1 MFRPNAQLPLLDWS
15 FEPIRRDRAHY
26 VPMLLD
32 MPGELMALEH
42 ADSTTWDW
50 MTPLVQVVPRIPKA
64 GQKPGWVVS
73 RARRIAQAVGYRPF
87 YLDASGAVL
96 GRQGRGGWPEEVVAE
111 FFDHCRRET
120 LAFVP
125 VHIVGRRDLAGV
137 VGAAADQDGRGVAVR
152 YLARSTTAIG
162 SMSLAETLASELSLL
177 DLSTA
182 QADLIIDF
190 GYAEPR
196 LWPTND
202 ELSWIIAQAG
212 KVGAWRNVILAAT
225 SIPRSLGLI
234 QQGSLGGIPRREI
247 ELWRDA
253 QVGSLGR
260 LVFADYGIQSPRAPD
275 TGRAG
280 KMRAN
285 VRYSTESMTL
295 VARAI
300 GAHYD
305 LLPPERAT
313 QYRELCSWLVGHP
326 LFSGRDFSWGDGVIE
341 DGAAGAFDGSTQ
353 NLWRGAGMSHH
364 LQVTVDSLRRIS
376 AAEEKPTPVVRLGES
391 RGSSSRVPSN
401 SRSRGTLS
409 WATAATPA
417 VRPPASDRR
426 ARR

>member
-15 FEPIRRDRAHY
+15 FEPIWRDRAHY
-26 VPMLLD
+26 VPILLD

-42 ADSTTWDW
+42 ADLASWDW

-73 RARRIAQAVGYRPF
+73 RARRIAQAVGYHPF

-111 FFDHCRRET
+111 FFDRCRRET
-120 LAFVP
+120 LSFVP

-137 VGAAADQDGRGVAVR
+137 VGAAADQDGRGAAVR

-162 SMSLAETLASELSLL
+162 SMSLAETLASELNLL
-177 DLSTA
+177 DLSTD

-202 ELSWIIAQAG
+202 ELSWIIAQAV

-225 SIPRSLGLI
+225 SIPRSLGLV

-247 ELWRDA
+247 EVWRDA
-253 QVGSLGR
+253 PVGALGR
-260 LVFADYGIQSPRAPD
+260 IVFADYGIQSPRAPD

-305 LLPPERAT
+305 LLPPERDA
-313 QYRELCSWLVGHP
+313 QYLELCSWLVGHP
-326 LFSGRDFSWGDGVIE
+326 QFSGREFSWGDRVIE
-341 DGAAGAFDGSTQ
+341 DGAAGAIDGSTQ

-364 LQVTVDSLRRIS
+364 LQVTVNSLRRIS
-376 AAEEKPTPVVRLGES
+376 AAEAKPTLAVRLGES
-391 RGSSSRVPSN
+391 RGSGSRLPSKPG
-401 SRSRGTLS
+401 SLDTSGPV
-409 WATAATPA
+409 AAATSRI
-417 VRPPASDRR
+417 RPPGSDRR

>member
-1 MFRPNAQLPLLDWS
+1 
-15 FEPIRRDRAHY
+15 
-26 VPMLLD
+26 
-32 MPGELMALEH
+32 
-42 ADSTTWDW
+42 
-50 MTPLVQVVPRIPKA
+50 
-64 GQKPGWVVS
+64 
-73 RARRIAQAVGYRPF
+73 
-87 YLDASGAVL
+87 
-96 GRQGRGGWPEEVVAE
+96 
-111 FFDHCRRET
+111 
-120 LAFVP
+120 
-125 VHIVGRRDLAGV
+125 
-137 VGAAADQDGRGVAVR
+137 
-152 YLARSTTAIG
+152 
-162 SMSLAETLASELSLL
+162 MSLSETLASELSLL

-202 ELSWIIAQAG
+202 ELSWVIAQAG

-253 QVGSLGR
+253 PVGSLGR

-285 VRYSTESMTL
+285 VRYSTESITL

-305 LLPPERAT
+305 LLPPERAA

-326 LFSGRDFSWGDGVIE
+326 LFSGREFSWGDGVIE
-341 DGAAGAFDGSTQ
+341 EGAAGAFDGSTQ

-364 LQVTVDSLRRIS
+364 LQVTVNSLRRMS
-376 AAEEKPTPVVRLGES
+376 AAEEHPTPVVRSAGS
-391 RGSSSRVPSN
+391 RGSSSRVPSKP
-401 SRSRGTLS
+401 RSIGRRS
-409 WATAATPA
+409 SATAVTSA
-417 VRPPASDRR
+417 VPPPASDRHP
-426 ARR
+426 RR